1 MMRWA
6 RALLWDDPEE
16 TAAATRSSNTEDE
29 ARRRRHLAAF
39 VGREFARSPGR
50 SPFDGVIG
58 SEREIG
64 VATLPLGALKSAA
77 HQAAD
82 ATLNDA
88 LLSVLAGAVR
98 RYIQAHHGSLTDI
111 RVRVPV
117 SLHHEGDAAANR
129 DSFFSLGLPLHI
141 ADPVERLRVIHAATA
156 VRKGGH
162 DAELEDELLREL
174 AKKQAMQ
181 RFVTRLNDSPR
192 RFALCVSNVPG
203 PRTPVSV
210 EGLAVNSLVGFA
222 EIGHRHGL
230 RAAAVSLHDSLSLGF
245 CADPALV
252 PEVQSMADFALQEAN
267 ELIAAAG

>member
-1 MMRWA
+1 
-6 RALLWDDPEE
+6 
-16 TAAATRSSNTEDE
+16 
-29 ARRRRHLAAF
+29 
-39 VGREFARSPGR
+39 
-50 SPFDGVIG
+50 
-58 SEREIG
+58 
-64 VATLPLGALKSAA
+64 
-77 HQAAD
+77 
-82 ATLNDA
+82 
-88 LLSVLAGAVR
+88 
-98 RYIQAHHGSLTDI
+98 
-111 RVRVPV
+111 V